1 MQVELANAIVSIS
14 STYQQEKRRIDM
26 LGKII
31 ISILFIPIN
40 ALILWTVNGISL
52 ERESYQKALIATFFL
67 FLISF
72 LNYISF
78 QGFYASIFS
87 NFLSWGFGT
96 AVLSFFVLWWLYKY
110 DFWSLI
116 LMWGIWT
123 ILMIPFNVLQ
133 NKILNLP
140 WDLMLQAF

>member
-1 MQVELANAIVSIS
+1 
-14 STYQQEKRRIDM
+14 M

-31 ISILFIPIN
+31 ISIIFIPIN
-40 ALILWTVNGISL
+40 ALILWTVNGLTS
-52 ERESYQKALIATFFL
+52 ERESYQKALIATLLL

-140 WDLMLQAF
+140 WDMMMQAF

>member
-1 MQVELANAIVSIS
+1 
-14 STYQQEKRRIDM
+14 M
-26 LGKII
+26 LGKTI

-40 ALILWTVNGISL
+40 ALILWAVNGITL

-87 NFLSWGFGT
+87 NFIGGGILSI
-96 AVLSFFVLWWLYKY
+96 VLSFFVLWWLYKY

-116 LMWGIWT
+116 LMWAIWT

-133 NKILNLP
+133 NKIFNLP

>member
-1 MQVELANAIVSIS
+1 
-14 STYQQEKRRIDM
+14 M
-26 LGKII
+26 LDKII

-40 ALILWTVNGISL
+40 ALILWAVNGITL

-67 FLISF
+67 FLLSF

-78 QGFYASIFS
+78 NGFYASIFS

-96 AVLSFFVLWWLYKY
+96 ELLSFFVLWWLYKY

-116 LMWGIWT
+116 LMWAIWT

-140 WDLMLQAF
+140 WDMMLQCF